1 MDNGQ
6 LLSTNPTA
14 EPLFFVRPL
23 PNTFSAAELPRRHS
37 LAAAVHALWRHPRSR
52 WALLSSLLA
61 PASVVW
67 AQTTEEPLRLQM
79 SNTLL
84 ERLPV
89 SAQRQAPSFVYGDRI
104 HGQSEVST
112 VVEGHAELRR
122 HDMVIRADHLE
133 YQQPADT
140 AIAQGNVRINR
151 QGNVYEGPELK
162 LKMDTFEGYFL
173 QPRFSILQRRG
184 LGDASRLDFVNEN
197 TSVAHTA
204 RYSTCQRD
212 PAGDWLPAWMVSA
225 DRIEFDMAEETG
237 TATNGVLSFKGVPLL
252 AAPWVSF
259 PLSDRRKSGLLPPTI
274 NLDNQSGL
282 EYQQPYYIN
291 VAPNRDV
298 TLFPTLMSKRGFMLG
313 GEFRYLEPEYA
324 GTARAAYMPSDKLRD
339 ADRWSYSLRHRQALD
354 TLTSVDNLG
363 LQLNLNRVSDDNY
376 WRDFTNDNVLQG
388 NNGVS
393 LQDRLLPSNAA
404 LTWGQG
410 AWSASA
416 GIYEWQTLQD
426 TSAPI
431 VPPYDRRNLTVRYA
445 PSSFELMGTGG
456 WETAVTADT
465 TRFTST
471 RLLSDTSADGTRH
484 TLTGSVSKTWQT
496 PGWYIKP
503 ALQLNLRQYQFD
515 QTYSSAAVNRN
526 SSESFVVPT
535 FTFDSGLQLE
545 RDTSYL
551 GRAFVQTLEPRLYY
565 VRTPYR
571 DQSMLPLYDT
581 AAYDFNMA
589 TVFMPSPYAGQDRI
603 ADLNTLTLGATS
615 RLIDPETGQEVLSL
629 GVAQRL
635 RFSDQLV
642 TLPTEA
648 PITDRLS
655 DLLIGGRVQVN
666 DRWSLN
672 GSMQVNTES
681 NQSVRTTLGA
691 RYTPSNYRVLSTT
704 YRLKEGTSEQ
714 IDFAWQW
721 PLSDLFGPS
730 APDKGPGRGLGPG
743 HWYSVGRLNY
753 SMLDKKIV
761 DMIAGFEY
769 DAGCWIGRVVL
780 ERLQQSTTSAN
791 QRILFQLE
799 FSDFSR
805 IGSSPLQTLK
815 DNVPRYQFLR
825 EEVTPPSRF
834 ERYE

>member
-1 MDNGQ
+1 MY
-6 LLSTNPTA
+6 
-14 EPLFFVRPL
+14 PL
-23 PNTFSAAELPRRHS
+23 PLTPTPAELPRRHG
-37 LAAAVHALWRHPRSR
+37 LAAAAHALLRRPRCQ
-52 WALLSSLLA
+52 WVLLGSLLA
-61 PASVVW
+61 PTGLVW
-67 AQTTEEPLRLQM
+67 AQDSQEPLRLQM
-79 SNTLL
+79 SDALL
-84 ERLPV
+84 EHLPAT
-89 SAQRQAPSFVYGDRI
+89 AQHDAPSFIYGDRI
-104 HGQSEVST
+104 HGQTDVTT

-122 HDMVIRADHLE
+122 HDMVIRADRLE
-133 YQQPADT
+133 HQQATDT
-140 AIAQGNVRINR
+140 AFATGNVRINR
-151 QGNVYEGPELK
+151 LGNVYEGPELK

-184 LGDASRLDFVNEN
+184 LGDAERLDFIDES
-197 TSVAHTA
+197 TSVAHQA
-204 RYSTCQRD
+204 RYSTCQRN
-212 PAGDWLPAWMVSA
+212 PVGEWLPAWMVTA
-225 DRIEFDMAEETG
+225 DRIDFDMEEETG

-252 AAPWVSF
+252 ASPWVSF

-282 EYQQPYYIN
+282 EYMQPYYIN

-298 TLFPTLMSKRGFMLG
+298 TLFPTLMSKRGLDLG
-313 GEFRYLEPEYA
+313 GEFRYLEQNYS

-339 ADRWSYSLRHRQALD
+339 EDRWSYSLRHQQTLD
-354 TLTSVDNLG
+354 QLPSVGNLG
-363 LQLNLNRVSDDNY
+363 LQVNLNRVSDDNY
-376 WRDFTNDNVLQG
+376 WRDFPNSGILQG

-393 LQDRLLPSNAA
+393 LQNRLLPNNAA
-404 LTWGQG
+404 LSWGQG

-426 TSAPI
+426 AINPI

-445 PSSFELMGTGG
+445 PGGFELAGIAG
-456 WETAVTADT
+456 WEASVTADST
-465 TRFTST
+465 SFTST

-484 TLTGSVSKTWQT
+484 TLTGQISKTWQT

-515 QTYSSAAVNRN
+515 QAYSSATATRA

-545 RDTSYL
+545 RDTSYF
-551 GRAFVQTLEPRLYY
+551 GRSFVQTLEPRLYY
-565 VRTPYR
+565 ARTPYR

-581 AAYDFNMA
+581 AAYDFNLA
-589 TVFMPSPYAGQDRI
+589 TVYTPNPYAGQDRI

-615 RLIDPETGQEVLSL
+615 RLIDPVTGEEVLSV

-635 RFSDQLV
+635 RLSDQLV
-642 TLPTEA
+642 TLPGEST
-648 PITDRLS
+648 ITDRLS
-655 DLLIGGRVQVN
+655 DLLVGGRVQLS
-666 DRWSLN
+666 DKWSMN
-672 GSMQVNTES
+672 GSLQFNTES

-704 YRLKEGTSEQ
+704 YRLKGSTPTQQESEQ
-714 IDFAWQW
+714 LDLAWQW

-730 APDKGPGRGLGPG
+730 APDIGPGRGLGPG

-753 SMLDKKIV
+753 SMPDRKIV

-769 DAGCWIGRVVL
+769 DAGCWIGRIVL
-780 ERLQQSTTSAN
+780 ERLQQSSTSAN

-825 EEVTPPSRF
+825 EEITPPSRF